1 MCMAKTLSLNLVET
15 VNIIREVSREL
26 NEQLST
32 LDKTII
38 DLQHEIEFGKFDVF
52 RGYKKLKQLQDVLIE
67 RREVKNEWEL
77 IQPLIRYTGNLED
90 KVNEIHNIIIEKESK
105 HEYRQ
110 YTPRVLKNIS

>member
-15 VNIIREVSREL
+15 VNMIREVSREL

-52 RGYKKLKQLQDVLIE
+52 KGYKKLKQLQDVLIE

-105 HEYRQ
+105 YEHRQ